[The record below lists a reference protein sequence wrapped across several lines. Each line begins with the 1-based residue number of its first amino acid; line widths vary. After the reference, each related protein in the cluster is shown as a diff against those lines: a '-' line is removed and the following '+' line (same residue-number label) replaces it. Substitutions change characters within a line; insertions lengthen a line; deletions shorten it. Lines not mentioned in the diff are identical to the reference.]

1 MKLPRLRTLAAAGT
15 VAGTLVG
22 ATLVLAAPQ
31 ASAMPMED
39 FRAGCS
45 MLDGTLRNVVH
56 FEFDVNGNPAG
67 WTVVATCR
75 VGGQV
80 IWNDT
85 DVHGNDY

>member
-1 MKLPRLRTLAAAGT
+1 MKLPRLRTLGT
-15 VAGTLVG
+15 FAVAGTLVG
-22 ATLVLAAPQ
+22 ATLVLSAGQ

-45 MLDGTLRNVVH
+45 QMGGTNSTGVH
-56 FEFDVNGNPAG
+56 YDFDVNGKAAD
-67 WTVVATCR
+67 WTLVPICR